1 MAFVTLSNFLT
12 EPVTAIKLQTLSNAI
27 AELRPLFVEKTL
39 DQTLNN
45 SAVLQNDTALFLAV
59 PANTKWELNG
69 VIRFNSGTTPDFRAK
84 FTVPALATLKWNI
97 FAQATTWL
105 GFQQDETTTAVIDGL
120 AASVAAQINGVLTVG
135 ANAGNLQLQ
144 WAQGTANVSN
154 TIVQIGSY
162 LKLQRMS

>member
-1 MAFVTLSNFLT
+1 MAFTSYPAAGEDLTAATLQALIS
-12 EPVTAIKLQTLSNAI
+12 
-27 AELRPLFVEKTL
+27 ELRPLFVEKTV
-39 DQTLNN
+39 DETVNN
-45 SAVLQNDTALFLAV
+45 SAALQNDDVLFLAV
-59 PANTKWELNG
+59 PANTKWELDG

-84 FTVPALATLKWNI
+84 FTVPASATLKWNI
-97 FAQATTWL
+97 FAQAGTWL

-120 AASVAAQINGVLTVG
+120 AASVATQVNGVLTVG

-144 WAQGTANVSN
+144 WAQGTANASN